1 MTDRK
6 SPPGFRAGTP
16 FRSVSCDT
24 GRPVSIPPRAVA
36 VRQPGPVV
44 TAYDVRPERLRE
56 LRHKAGLSQ
65 RELDLR
71 TIDLGARVSRETI
84 ARIEGGDGLV
94 RISLETAKALANALA
109 CEPSDLA

>member
-1 MTDRK
+1 M
-6 SPPGFRAGTP
+6 
-16 FRSVSCDT
+16 
-24 GRPVSIPPRAVA
+24 
-36 VRQPGPVV
+36 

-71 TIDLGARVSRETI
+71 TIEAGARVSRETI

-94 RISLETAKALANALA
+94 RISLETAEALAAALS
-109 CEPSDLA
+109 CEPKDLA

>member
-1 MTDRK
+1 MDRK

-16 FRSVSCDT
+16 FRSAPGDT
-24 GRPVSIPPRAVA
+24 GRPVSVAPRAVS

-56 LRHKAGLSQ
+56 LRHNAGLSQ
-65 RELDLR
+65 RELDLA
-71 TIDLGARVSRETI
+71 TIAAGARVSRETI